1 MVLIDVPFE
10 DLAHHNDEL
19 LAADEQPFHKVLHLV
34 GVGVSQHEQGV

>member
-19 LAADEQPFHKVLHLV
+19 LAADEQSFHKVLHLV